1 MCLKPTGEHGVKKLV
16 IGCGLALV
24 LVGVLG
30 AVGAYVFVYRPA
42 KALISSG
49 SELMASVNRLNELDA
64 RVANVASFTAP
75 ADGALTEAQ
84 VTRYVAVMD
93 GLHTKMGARAT
104 ELEAKY
110 KALKER
116 EGEAASIATVLGAYR
131 DVFQLVLDAKEAQV
145 AGLNAQN
152 FSMDEYQWVRTRVYE
167 AAGVQVT
174 GIDLRELA
182 ESAKNGNFDALSQM
196 AQNATG
202 TSEGG
207 TPSMPPG
214 DTPGVGIP
222 DVNKTLVAPHK
233 ERLETWFAYAMFG
246 L

>member
-1 MCLKPTGEHGVKKLV
+1 MKKLV

-49 SELMASVNRLNELDA
+49 SELMASVNRFNEIDA
-64 RVANVASFTAP
+64 RVTNVASFTAP
-75 ADGALTEAQ
+75 ADGALTETQ
-84 VTRYVAVMD
+84 VARYVAVME
-93 GLHTKMGARAT
+93 GVHTKMGARAT
-104 ELEAKY
+104 ELETKY

-116 EGEAASIATVLGAYR
+116 EGEAASITTVVGAYR
-131 DVFQLVLDAKEAQV
+131 DLFQLVLDAKEAQV

-196 AQNATG
+196 AQNASSG
-202 TSEGG
+202 ASEGG
-207 TPSMPPG
+207 APSMPAG
-214 DTPGVGIP
+214 DTPGVGVP

-233 ERLETWFAYAMFG
+233 DRLQTWFPYAMFG

>member
-1 MCLKPTGEHGVKKLV
+1 MKKLV

-49 SELMASVNRLNELDA
+49 SELMASVTRFNEIDA
-64 RVANVASFTAP
+64 RVANTASFAPP
-75 ADGALTEAQ
+75 ADGALTETQ
-84 VTRYVAVMD
+84 VSRYVAVMD
-93 GLHTKMGARAT
+93 SVHTKMGARAT
-104 ELEAKY
+104 ELETKY
-110 KALKER
+110 KALKDR
-116 EGEAASIATVLGAYR
+116 EGDAASIATVLGAYR
-131 DVFQLVLDAKEAQV
+131 DVFQIVLDAKEAQV

-152 FSMDEYQWVRTRVYE
+152 FSMEEYQWVRTRVYE
-167 AAGVQVT
+167 AAGVQIT

-182 ESAKNGNFDALSQM
+182 ESASNGNFDALSKM
-196 AQNATG
+196 AQDATNG
-202 TSEGG
+202 TVDND
-207 TPSMPPG
+207 TPPIFAG

-233 ERLETWFAYAMFG
+233 ERLQTWFAYAMFG

>member
-1 MCLKPTGEHGVKKLV
+1 MKKLV

-42 KALISSG
+42 RALISSG
-49 SELMASVNRLNELDA
+49 SELMASVNRFNEIDA
-64 RVANVASFTAP
+64 RVANVASFAPP
-75 ADGALTEAQ
+75 ADGALTETQ
-84 VTRYVAVMD
+84 VARYVAVMESV
-93 GLHTKMGARAT
+93 HTKMGARAT
-104 ELEAKY
+104 ELETKY

-116 EGEAASIATVLGAYR
+116 EGEAASLTTVVGAYR
-131 DVFQLVLDAKEAQV
+131 DLFQLVLDAKEAQV

-182 ESAKNGNFDALSQM
+182 ESAKNGDFGALSQM

-202 TSEGG
+202 GASEGG
-207 TPSMPPG
+207 APSMPAG

-233 ERLETWFAYAMFG
+233 QQLQTWFAYAMFG